1 MMEVSLSETGGLSRR
16 LEVAVPAKEV
26 ASEVAQRLKRL
37 SRTARLKGFRP
48 GKAPLAVITKQF
60 GEQVRAEV
68 VNDLMRSSFAQAVS
82 EQRLRPAAGP
92 RIEPIAVAPGT
103 DLKYAAHFEVLPE
116 VRIKPPESIG
126 VERPSAAV
134 TDADIDAMIENM
146 RAQRPVFTPVDRA
159 ARESDRVLID
169 YQTRLEGKPFEGSDA
184 QDVSIVLG
192 TRQAMPEL
200 EEGLKGARA
209 GEQRTVTAQF
219 PPGHPNKLLA
229 GRSAELHLSIK
240 RVEEQSLPAVDEE
253 FFRAYGVEDG
263 GLEQMRTEVRA
274 SMEQELA
281 GVIRDRM
288 RGQVL
293 DALYRDNPL
302 DLPRTLVDEQVQQLQ
317 IEAARRL
324 GAREASQIPPR
335 EPFEEPGRRRVALGL
350 LLSQVVQTHG
360 LKADRERVRARL
372 EQLVA
377 DYPNP
382 DEARRAYQQSP
393 DAMRQ
398 IESAVLEDQV
408 VDWVLAHAQV
418 TERPMAFAEL
428 TGFGRTDRA
437 HEHDHAAHDH
447 SAHDHSGHDHSGHDH
462 AAHGHGHAPH
472 EHDHRHEPT
481 SEASD
486 T

>member
-1 MMEVSLSETGGLSRR
+1 MMEVSVSETGGLSRR

-68 VNDLMRSSFAQAVS
+68 VSDLMRSSFAQAVS
-82 EQRLRPAAGP
+82 EQRLRPAGGP
-92 RIEPIAVAPGT
+92 RIEPIAVGPGT

-116 VRIKPPESIG
+116 VRIRPPESIS

-134 TDADIDAMIENM
+134 TDGDVDAMIENM
-146 RAQRPVFTPVDRA
+146 RAQRPVFTPVDRG

-169 YQTRLEGKPFEGSDA
+169 YQTRLEGQPFEGSDA
-184 QDVSIVLG
+184 RDVSIVLG

-209 GEQRTVTAQF
+209 GEQRTVTAAF
-219 PPGHPNKLLA
+219 PAAHPNKVLA

-253 FFRAYGVEDG
+253 FFRAYGVEQG
-263 GLEQMRTEVRA
+263 GLEQMRAEVRT

-288 RGQVL
+288 RQQVL

-335 EPFEEPGRRRVALGL
+335 EPFEEPARRRVALGL
-350 LLSQVVQTHG
+350 LLGQMVQTLG
-360 LKADRERVRARL
+360 LKVDRERVRARL
-372 EQLVA
+372 ERLVA

-382 DEARRAYQQSP
+382 DEARRAYQQNS

-408 VDWVLAHAQV
+408 VDWVLAQARV
-418 TERPMAFAEL
+418 TERPMTFAEL
-428 TGFGRTDRA
+428 TGFGRTDYRA
-437 HEHDHAAHDH
+437 HEHDHA
-447 SAHDHSGHDHSGHDH
+447 GHDH
-462 AAHGHGHAPH
+462 AAHGHDHPPH

-481 SEASD
+481 SQASD

>member
-16 LEVAVPAKEV
+16 LDVAVPAKEV

-92 RIEPIAVAPGT
+92 RIEPIAVGPET

-116 VRIKPPESIG
+116 VRIRPPETIS

-134 TDADIDAMIENM
+134 TDADVDAMIENM

-169 YQTRLEGKPFEGSDA
+169 YQTRLEGQPFEGSDA
-184 QDVSIVLG
+184 RDVSIVLG

-209 GEQRTVTAQF
+209 GEQRTVTAAF
-219 PPGHPNKLLA
+219 PAAHPNKVLA
-229 GRSAELHLSIK
+229 GRSAELHLSVK

-253 FFRAYGVEDG
+253 FFRAYGVEQG
-263 GLEQMRTEVRA
+263 GLEQMRAEVRT

-281 GVIRDRM
+281 AVIRDRM
-288 RGQVL
+288 RKQVL

-302 DLPRTLVDEQVQQLQ
+302 DLPRTLVDEQVQRLQ

-335 EPFEEPGRRRVALGL
+335 EPFEEPAQRRVALGL
-350 LLSQVVQTHG
+350 LLSQVVQTQG
-360 LKADRERVRARL
+360 LKVDRERVRARL
-372 EQLVA
+372 EQLVT

-408 VDWVLAHAQV
+408 VDWVLAQARV
-418 TERPMAFAEL
+418 TERPMTFAEL
-428 TGFGRTDRA
+428 TGFGRTDPT
-437 HEHDHAAHDH
+437 HEHDHA
-447 SAHDHSGHDHSGHDH
+447 GHDH
-462 AAHGHGHAPH
+462 AAHGHGHSAH

-481 SEASD
+481 SQASD